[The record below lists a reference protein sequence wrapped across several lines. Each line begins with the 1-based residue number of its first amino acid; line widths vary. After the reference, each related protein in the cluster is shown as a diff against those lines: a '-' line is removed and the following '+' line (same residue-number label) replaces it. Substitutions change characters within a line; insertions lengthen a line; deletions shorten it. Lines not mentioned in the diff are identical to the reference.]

1 MKQRS
6 AEILCIGTELLM
18 GDIINTN
25 AAYLA
30 KDAYGEYKIPVVRQ
44 RPLLLMG
51 APGIGK
57 TAIMEVNEEFGIK
70 VHAIVTVEDI
80 HEYLKQSEKYNN
92 ILPAMEDYM
101 AKYCI
106 L

>member
-1 MKQRS
+1 MSRGLGDVYKRQVITAGTAVR
-6 AEILCIGTELLM
+6 ETMPIL
-18 GDIINTN
+18 
-25 AAYLA
+25 
-30 KDAYGEYKIPVVRQ
+30 YGCGNVKVNDMFISVNRCEVGKVP
-44 RPLLLMG
+44 
-51 APGIGK
+51 GK

-80 HEYLKQSEKYNN
+80 HEYLKQSEKYND

>member
-1 MKQRS
+1 MNIADAKEQIKDTV
-6 AEILCIGTELLM
+6 E
-18 GDIINTN
+18 
-25 AAYLA
+25 AYLL
-30 KDAYGEYKIPVVRQ
+30 KDDAGMYKINPARQ
-44 RPLLLMG
+44 RPVFLIG

-57 TAIMEVNEEFGIK
+57 TAIMEVNEEFGIE

>member
-1 MKQRS
+1 MK
-6 AEILCIGTELLM
+6 
-18 GDIINTN
+18 
-25 AAYLA
+25 AYFA
-30 KDAYGEYKIPVVRQ
+30 KDEFGEYRLSVNRQ
-44 RPLLLMG
+44 RPVFLIG

>member
-1 MKQRS
+1 MNIADAKEQIKDTV
-6 AEILCIGTELLM
+6 E
-18 GDIINTN
+18 
-25 AAYLA
+25 AYLL
-30 KDAYGEYKIPVVRQ
+30 KDDAGMYKINPARQ
-44 RPLLLMG
+44 RPVFLIG